1 MMKAVLPGIV
11 IVGAVVAIAL
21 IFVVIPWMTAKVSYA
36 AQRRRVMQNARQR
49 SPSLARVDDPRWLA
63 ARPTGAYREL
73 AWQQIADA
81 YADRR
86 LSPVEHEQRV
96 TVVETATANREIEFV
111 LKDLDVV
118 ERPE

>member
-1 MMKAVLPGIV
+1 MKAVLPGIV

-36 AQRRRVMQNARQR
+36 AQRRRVMQNARQ
-49 SPSLARVDDPRWLA
+49 AEAMKRWLA

-73 AWQQIADA
+73 ALQQIADA